1 MIGVSFV
8 LALCQWGRFS
18 NGKNGLI
25 ENAIQNKHWAGKA
38 GETFENLKSRYVF
51 FIFGFRCY
59 FRSSDLYKAM
69 YEFKMKQYRVQ

>member
-38 GETFENLKSRYVF
+38 GELLKT
-51 FIFGFRCY
+51 
-59 FRSSDLYKAM
+59 
-69 YEFKMKQYRVQ
+69 